1 MSISQLSAYY
11 AGREPYLKYPNE
23 NRDITLSGATSVSAL
38 TATGPAYMNSSLEVG
53 GLVNIQGILEVAGT
67 SELAAVTISST
78 LGVSGNATFYRPVQ
92 IDAGINVANGIIAD
106 NLTTTNT
113 ATFNQGLTSNA
124 YSSFKSS
131 VDVDATLSI
140 INPSAGTDNQIT
152 TDVGGALLIMVT
164 KPTILPTTA
173 DKNLTGL
180 AIGWDI
186 EASSGFTDFINI
198 AQGGTGGFTFRTF
211 NAGGI
216 YQSLLSVVPNTL
228 PVFTYGPV
236 AYGHMIATGSLA
248 FAYPSSTTA
257 SINVASGIYAYMINV
272 PGPWTTAQASNAT
285 IMTTICNTNVGLGA
299 VTCAVIAMPTML
311 NGYLTFQIQVINA
324 SHQAQECDFYY
335 TVNAGNY

>member
-1 MSISQLSAYY
+1 MSISELSAYY

-67 SELAAVTISST
+67 SELTAVTISST
-78 LGVSGNATFYRPVQ
+78 LGVSGNATFNSAVMVNN
-92 IDAGINVANGIIAD
+92 GINIMNASGVQPDYNNISNDIGGSLLILASKQCVLPTVAD
-106 NLTTTNT
+106 
-113 ATFNQGLTSNA
+113 
-124 YSSFKSS
+124 
-131 VDVDATLSI
+131 DTLS
-140 INPSAGTDNQIT
+140 
-152 TDVGGALLIMVT
+152 
-164 KPTILPTTA
+164 
-173 DKNLTGL
+173 GL
-180 AIGWDI
+180 AIAWDI
-186 EASSGFTDFINI
+186 ATASGSTDLINL
-198 AQGGTGGFTFRTF
+198 AQAGTGGFTFRSF
-211 NAGGI
+211 NASGI
-216 YQSLLSVVPNTL
+216 YQSLLSLIPSTL

-257 SINVASGIYAYMINV
+257 SINTASGIYAYMINV
-272 PGPWTTAQASNAT
+272 PGPWTTTQASNAT

-299 VTCAVIAMPTML
+299 VTCAVIGMPTML

-335 TVNAGNY
+335 TVNCGSY

>member
-1 MSISQLSAYY
+1 MSISELSAYY

-38 TATGPAYMNSSLEVG
+38 TATGPVNINSTLDVTGTSDFFGLVSATAGVNVTNGLTVDSCNVNNDIMCYGALTVNQPSNFNAPVLMAQGLQIMNYNSSNDYNV
-53 GLVNIQGILEVAGT
+53 
-67 SELAAVTISST
+67 ISS
-78 LGVSGNATFYRPVQ
+78 
-92 IDAGINVANGIIAD
+92 DAGGSLLIRSSHQCVLPTVAD
-106 NLTTTNT
+106 
-113 ATFNQGLTSNA
+113 
-124 YSSFKSS
+124 
-131 VDVDATLSI
+131 DTLS
-140 INPSAGTDNQIT
+140 
-152 TDVGGALLIMVT
+152 
-164 KPTILPTTA
+164 
-173 DKNLTGL
+173 GL
-180 AIGWDI
+180 AIAW
-186 EASSGFTDFINI
+186 NI
-198 AQGGTGGFTFRTF
+198 ATASGSTDLINLAQAGTGGFTFRSF

-257 SINVASGIYAYMINV
+257 SINTASGIYAYMINV
-272 PGPWTTAQASNAT
+272 PGPWTTTQASNAT